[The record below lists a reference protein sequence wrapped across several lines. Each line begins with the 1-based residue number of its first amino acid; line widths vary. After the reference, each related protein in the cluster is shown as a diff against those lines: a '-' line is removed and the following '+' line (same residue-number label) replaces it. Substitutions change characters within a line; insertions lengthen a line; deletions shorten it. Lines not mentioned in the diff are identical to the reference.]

1 MFKEEKLYIALQDY
15 DYLKLKNN
23 LEEKE
28 NEYTLLNHKLRDLC
42 SNFESAISL
51 FEETLFSR
59 LLKTVLIVASDNF
72 FLKKPQLVIHPNN
85 KKILEK
91 LLKQSKNNK
100 WELICN
106 KTIDPNSFKIH
117 SEQSDIDATIYA
129 RWKEV
134 YHNLSDIIIY
144 GHVISINGLVLEVIG
159 LKAPIGAECII
170 ERIIDGK
177 VLNISAEVMR
187 FNKEK
192 TLLFSFEETYVPLG
206 TSLLGRVL
214 NSKGHALDGL
224 PELDSKCFSVIE
236 KKHINPLSR
245 KPINE
250 ILDTGICAIN
260 GLITIGRGQRIGIF
274 SSSGIGKSILLG
286 MMAKY
291 TKADVVVI
299 GLIGERGREVK
310 DFIEN
315 VLGPDGLLKS
325 VVIAAPADTSPL
337 LQIEAASYA
346 TSIAEYFRDQDK
358 NVLLIMDSL
367 TRYAMAQREVA
378 LSLGELPVSRGYP
391 SSVFSKIPILV
402 ERSGNT
408 DKKGSITSFYTVLTE
423 NDEDQDPVSQ
433 ICRSILDGHIVLSRY
448 YADLGHYPAIDIESS
463 ISRVMPE
470 IITKEQ
476 YLKACYFK
484 KLVASYQRNKD
495 LINIGAY
502 VKGNDLVLDEAI
514 NKWKN
519 LENAVEENNNIIKKY
534 EETIKQNIDQWQ

>member
-1 MFKEEKLYIALQDY
+1 M
-15 DYLKLKNN
+15 KLKCSKLFNQITSF
-23 LEEKE
+23 E
-28 NEYTLLNHKLRDLC
+28 N
-42 SNFESAISL
+42 
-51 FEETLFSR
+51 
-59 LLKTVLIVASDNF
+59 
-72 FLKKPQLVIHPNN
+72 
-85 KKILEK
+85 KI
-91 LLKQSKNNK
+91 
-100 WELICN
+100 
-106 KTIDPNSFKIH
+106 D
-117 SEQSDIDATIYA
+117 
-129 RWKEV
+129 
-134 YHNLSDIIIY
+134 NLSDIIIY

-177 VLNISAEVMR
+177 VLNISAEVMG

-192 TLLFSFEETYVPLG
+192 TLLFSFEETYGILPGAKVFLKTCKNLDIFIKKVPLG

-286 MMAKY
+286 MMSKY

-519 LENAVEENNNIIKKY
+519 LEKFLQQKPSEK
-534 EETIKQNIDQWQ
+534 IDYLVSCEKLNQIFN